1 MKTAIIGVGAMG
13 GAIAEGILHSCKV
26 NPADIIAANPHTDR
40 LGHLVDAGV
49 MVTSDNK
56 AAAAKADVV
65 IVAVKPWL
73 AEDVMKDLKTVMD
86 YRRQVLVSV
95 VAGVTAAQI
104 NGWMQK
110 DGALPQLFL
119 VIPNTA
125 ATICESMT
133 FIAPCNASEHNT
145 ELIKKLFDNIGSTI
159 ITDERHLAA
168 GMVLASCGTAF
179 ALRYIR
185 ASAEGG
191 VELGFRAAEATRI
204 VAQTVKGAACLLMDS
219 GSHPEEEIDKVT
231 TAGGLTIKGLNA
243 MEQAGFTGAVIQGL
257 KAAGK

>member
-13 GAIAEGILHSCKV
+13 GAIAEGMLHSCKV
-26 NPADIIAANPHTDR
+26 NPADIIAANPHTDK
-40 LGHLVDAGV
+40 LWHLVDAGV

-185 ASAEGG
+185 AHAD
-191 VELGFRAAEATRI
+191 R
-204 VAQTVKGAACLLMDS
+204 CL
-219 GSHPEEEIDKVT
+219 
-231 TAGGLTIKGLNA
+231 
-243 MEQAGFTGAVIQGL
+243 
-257 KAAGK
+257 

>member
-13 GAIAEGILHSCKV
+13 GAIAEGMLHSCKV

-145 ELIKKLFDNIGSTI
+145 ELIKSCST
-159 ITDERHLAA
+159 T
-168 GMVLASCGTAF
+168 
-179 ALRYIR
+179 
-185 ASAEGG
+185 SA
-191 VELGFRAAEATRI
+191 
-204 VAQTVKGAACLLMDS
+204 
-219 GSHPEEEIDKVT
+219 PP
-231 TAGGLTIKGLNA
+231 
-243 MEQAGFTGAVIQGL
+243 
-257 KAAGK
+257 